1 MRVEYEYVCGNGSE
15 TLRADVS
22 WQDVAEVAVRCAALG
37 MPGVWIGTTLEN
49 HLRSPTVQVT
59 RS

>member
-1 MRVEYEYVCGNGSE
+1 MPVEYEYVRGNGFE
-15 TLRADVS
+15 TLKADVP

-37 MPGVWIGTTLEN
+37 TPGVWIGTTPEN
-49 HLRSPTVQVT
+49 HLQSPTVRVT